1 MVFISSYFY
10 TLLWCGV
17 RIMLQHK
24 DILED
29 DKYIDEVRWPEVYVE
44 NSGLITLS

>member
-10 TLLWCGV
+10 TLLWCSV

-29 DKYIDEVRWPEVYVE
+29 DKYIDEVRGSEVYIE
-44 NSGLITLS
+44 NTGLITIS